1 MVTEISDDFDLKKI
15 ADSGQCFRWTE
26 TEDGYEIIAGSHWVR
41 IREQDR
47 GKEVNRHRLELTCSR
62 EEFETFWRQYFDL
75 GLDYSSVRRRIDP
88 EKDPYL
94 YRASV
99 CGRGIRIL
107 NQDPWETLITFII
120 SQRKNIPAIR
130 LSVDKL
136 CRMAGTRLAEGRYSF
151 PGPEQLC
158 SLSGEQLA
166 ECGLGYRAKYVHR
179 AAEDAADGRIDFDR
193 LNGLPDDAL
202 KEELMKLYGVGIK
215 VANCEMLFGF
225 HRLDSFPE
233 DVWILRLLEE
243 EYPGGFPF
251 AEYQPYNGIMQQ
263 YLFWYRRTVQK
274 K

>member
-41 IREQDR
+41 IREESR
-47 GKEVNRHRLELTCSR
+47 GNEEGRHCLELSCSR
-62 EEFETFWRQYFDL
+62 KEFETFWRQYFDL

-94 YRASV
+94 YRASA
-99 CGRGIRIL
+99 CGTGIRIL
-107 NQDPWETLITFII
+107 NQDPWETLITFIV

-136 CRMAGTRLAEGRYSF
+136 CRMAGTRLAEEQYSF
-151 PGPEQLC
+151 PGPEQMC

-179 AAEDAADGRIDFDR
+179 AAEDAADGRIDFGR
-193 LNGLPDDAL
+193 LKGLPDDEL
-202 KEELMKLYGVGIK
+202 KEELMALYGVGIK
-215 VANCEMLFGF
+215 VANCVMLFGF

-251 AEYQPYNGIMQQ
+251 DAYKPYNGIMQQ